1 MAATRRTS
9 KLSSWFPNAH
19 QPLVV
24 AGPCSAESETQ
35 VLTIAKALAQNPKVS
50 LFRAGVWKPRTRPGS
65 FEGVGK
71 VALGWLQ
78 SVKRETG
85 LPTAV
90 EVANAHHVEAA
101 LEAGMD
107 VLWIGARTTVNPFF
121 VQEIAESLRGVDIRI
136 FVKNPIHPELGL
148 WLGAIERLSQVGV
161 EKILAVHRGFFS
173 TQAAPFRN
181 DPKWELS
188 FDLRAEAPDV
198 PILADPSHIAGDRNL
213 IKEVSQTALDLNL
226 DGLMIETHNDPDR
239 ALSDAAQQVTPDMLN
254 QILAELEVK
263 KEEVSDSELVKVI
276 EEIRSRIDVI
286 DESLLAKLS
295 ERNELVAEIAKIKES
310 GKMTI
315 FQLNR
320 WFQLVGDRR
329 EWGEKLN
336 LDNSLVHDV
345 FQVIHKHSVGMQTQ
359 LNKEK

>member
-1 MAATRRTS
+1 
-9 KLSSWFPNAH
+9 
-19 QPLVV
+19 LVV
-24 AGPCSAESETQ
+24 AGPCSAESEKQ
-35 VLTIAKALAQNPKVS
+35 VLAIAKSLKEISQVS

-65 FEGVGK
+65 FEGVGE

-90 EVANAHHVEAA
+90 EVANAHHVEAS
-101 LEAGMD
+101 LKAGMD
-107 VLWIGARTTVNPFF
+107 ALWIGARTTVNPFF
-121 VQEIAESLRGVDIRI
+121 VQEIAESLRGVDIPV

-188 FDLRAEAPDV
+188 FDLRAEAPNI

-213 IKEVSQTALDLNL
+213 IQEVAQTALDLNL

-239 ALSDAAQQVTPDMLN
+239 ALSDAAQQVTPESL
-254 QILAELEVK
+254 QSILTHLEVK
-263 KEEVSDSELVKVI
+263 REEVSDAKLVSVI
-276 EEIRSRIDVI
+276 EDIRSRIDAL
-286 DESLLAKLS
+286 DESLLSQLAQ
-295 ERNELVAEIAKIKES
+295 RNELVAEMAKIKES

-320 WFQLVGDRR
+320 WFQLVDDRR
-329 EWGEKLN
+329 KWGDKLK

-345 FQVIHKHSVGMQTQ
+345 FQVIHKHSVGLQTQ